1 MLHIMKKNSTG
12 GDEKMPL
19 WVGCV
24 CVVSAAHCLIESDGR
39 IVNFEGTLEGREA
52 ASGTPGSS

>member
-1 MLHIMKKNSTG
+1 MKKNSTG

-39 IVNFEGTLEGREA
+39 IVNFEGTLEGREG